1 MILVWFVAFKPVVFG
16 IICCVCVCVS
26 MCVSPSFKSKLLDLS
41 RMVLLLFTATY
52 ASLHTVIQ
60 IIKKYCR
67 KM

>member
-1 MILVWFVAFKPVVFG
+1 MVLVWFVAFEPVVFG

-26 MCVSPSFKSKLLDLS
+26 MCVSPSFRSKLLDLS
-41 RMVLLLFTATY
+41 RMALLLFRATY